1 MDLFEHAAAKRPEG
15 PAVQTVSAFTRMLAG
30 RLADLGRVSVEGE
43 VAEVKRA
50 DSGHM
55 YFAVKDA
62 NAKLSC
68 IAWKS
73 AVQRLKLQIKPGDQ
87 LVVHGKIDVYQPQ
100 GRYSLIV
107 DRVER
112 QGLGA
117 LLAQLEKLKE
127 ELQAKGWFD
136 RKRPLPRLP
145 CMIGVVTSRDTA
157 GWQDFQKTHAQRW
170 PLFPLRLA
178 HARVQG
184 RGSAQLVA
192 RAIERLAASGVD
204 LICVIRGGGSLEDL
218 WTFNE
223 LAVAE
228 AVFRCP
234 VPVISGVG
242 HQSDTTLIDLVA
254 DHRAHTPTDAAQVA
268 VPERAAFLEALERGD
283 EHLSRAFERV
293 LEERVKALAHLAS
306 RPVLRDAHNLLVGP
320 RDRLQSLESK
330 LIHGTGRSIQA
341 GGTVLAVLANRLIG
355 CDPALKLEQGRSRIE
370 TLGPR
375 LSGALAQ
382 SLENRQQRVE
392 LVTRGLKA
400 LSPLA
405 VLDRGYSITRDSKGQ
420 ALRKASD
427 AKVGAEIETILVA
440 GRVRSLVE
448 SAQDSPEGEG
458 VE

>member
-1 MDLFEHAAAKRPEG
+1 
-15 PAVQTVSAFTRMLAG
+15 
-30 RLADLGRVSVEGE
+30 
-43 VAEVKRA
+43 
-50 DSGHM
+50 
-55 YFAVKDA
+55 
-62 NAKLSC
+62 
-68 IAWKS
+68 
-73 AVQRLKLQIKPGDQ
+73 
-87 LVVHGKIDVYQPQ
+87 
-100 GRYSLIV
+100 
-107 DRVER
+107 
-112 QGLGA
+112 
-117 LLAQLEKLKE
+117 
-127 ELQAKGWFD
+127 
-136 RKRPLPRLP
+136 
-145 CMIGVVTSRDTA
+145 
-157 GWQDFQKTHAQRW
+157 
-170 PLFPLRLA
+170 
-178 HARVQG
+178 
-184 RGSAQLVA
+184 
-192 RAIERLAASGVD
+192 
-204 LICVIRGGGSLEDL
+204 VIRGGGSLEDL

-268 VPERAAFLEALERGD
+268 VPERVAFLEALERGD

-293 LEERVKALAHLAS
+293 LEERVQAIAHLAS

-330 LIHGTGRSIQA
+330 LIHGAGRSIQA
-341 GGTVLAVLANRLIG
+341 SGALLAALATRLIG
-355 CDPALKLEQGRSRIE
+355 CDPALKLEQGRSRLE

-375 LSGALAQ
+375 LSGALDQ
-382 SLENRQQRVE
+382 NLENRQRRVE

-427 AKVGAEIETILVA
+427 AKVGAKIETILAA

-458 VE
+458 IE